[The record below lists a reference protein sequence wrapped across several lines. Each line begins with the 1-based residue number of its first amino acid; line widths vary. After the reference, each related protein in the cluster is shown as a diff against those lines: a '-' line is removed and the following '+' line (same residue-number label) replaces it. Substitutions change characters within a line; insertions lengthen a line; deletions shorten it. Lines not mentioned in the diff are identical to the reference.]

1 MEPDVF
7 PGSMSPRVAVV
18 IPCYNRQ
25 QYLAQA
31 IQSVLDQTWTNTEL
45 VVVDDGSTDGS
56 REVLASF
63 GDRIRVLTHPGGVNR
78 GQSASINLG
87 IENSDSEYVAIL
99 DSDDWWAPEKL
110 RLQVDYLEAH
120 PEVGL
125 VYANGYQVNADGSP
139 RWRIYGSRHEEH
151 SDPARVLADCYFLV
165 PNHALVRRSVFE
177 QTGGFDE
184 RLRAAQDHDMAIRI
198 AEVTKLAYIPED
210 VFFYRRH
217 DDSISKRG
225 TKTRWT
231 NGFYILDKAARRY
244 PYKRRDLRRR
254 RAVLHFRMGQ
264 VLWAERAYVRAGW
277 HFLRSLL
284 DDSGRAMR
292 VLSRHERVSAPSC

>member
-1 MEPDVF
+1 
-7 PGSMSPRVAVV
+7 
-18 IPCYNRQ
+18 
-25 QYLAQA
+25 
-31 IQSVLDQTWTNTEL
+31 
-45 VVVDDGSTDGS
+45 
-56 REVLASF
+56 VLASF

-110 RLQVDYLEAH
+110 RLQVSYLEAH

-125 VYANGYQVNADGSP
+125 VYANGYQVNADGSL
-139 RWRIYGSRHEEH
+139 RWRVYGSRHVEN
-151 SDPARVLADCYFLV
+151 SDPARVLADCYFFL
-165 PNHALVRRSVFE
+165 PTNALVRRSVFE
-177 QTGGFDE
+177 KTGGFDE
-184 RLRAAQDHDMAIRI
+184 SLRSAQDHDMAIRI

-210 VFFYRRH
+210 VFYYRRH
-217 DDSISKRG
+217 DDSISKRS
-225 TKTRWT
+225 TKIRWT
-231 NGFYILDKAARRY
+231 NGFYILDRAARRY

-264 VLWAERAYVRAGW
+264 VLLAERASVRASW

-284 DDSGRAMR
+284 DDPGRALR
-292 VLSRHERVSAPSC
+292 VLSRRERVSAPSS